1 MDKMEIKKFLKR
13 NDMKNMAEK
22 LGVSPGAVTDAMRK
36 GKSDNVIVEALR
48 LLAMKR
54 KVQAEKIANDLFYKD
69 IV

>member
-22 LGVSPGAVTDAMRK
+22 LGVRPGTVTDAMRK

-54 KVQAEKIANDLFYKD
+54 KVQAEEIANDLFQKD